1 MNNTTEEELPAK
13 QLGAI
18 WFVLFIVEF
27 TSIFLINACTLV
39 AFARNRQL
47 RKRTTYLIINLTV
60 ADLLVGVVTGPL
72 EIYYPWMEP
81 KLGFTWKEFGILI
94 VYDIFPILSLSTLS
108 LISLERLH
116 ATLYPFRH
124 CLIEERVY
132 LKIITGCW
140 LFSFLFASVDSAL
153 YNLWKPISSY
163 YLWTSFIVLILLIL
177 VVSCVIIAVKVKTN
191 PLSLSFRLVVSD
203 RKLSVTLFIVAFVSI
218 LTILPWAVYTASP
231 DGLWIQLTNW
241 RQSNIYHAVVFLYYT
256 NSTINPLIYAL
267 RMQEFRKAVRK
278 LFRKT
283 LVSTSDQPI
292 GLHGM

>member
-1 MNNTTEEELPAK
+1 MNNTTEEEFPA
-13 QLGAI
+13 QQPGAI
-18 WFVLFIVEF
+18 WSVLFIAEF
-27 TSIFLINACTLV
+27 TSIFVINACTLI

-60 ADLLVGVVTGPL
+60 ADLLTGAVSGPL

-81 KLGFTWKEFGILI
+81 KFGFSWKEFSILI
-94 VYDIFPILSLSTLS
+94 IYGIFPVLSLSNLS

-116 ATLYPFRH
+116 ATLFPFRH

-140 LFSFLFASVDSAL
+140 LFSFLFVSVDSLL
-153 YNLWKPISSY
+153 YLWKPVASY
-163 YLWTSFIVLILLIL
+163 YLWISFIVLILLIL

-191 PLSLSFRLVVSD
+191 PLPLSFGLVASD

-218 LTILPWAVYTASP
+218 LTILPWAVYVASP
-231 DGLWIQLTNW
+231 HGLWIQLSNS
-241 RQSNIYHAVVFLYYT
+241 RQSHINHAIHFLYYS

-283 LVSTSDQPI
+283 VVSTSDQPI
-292 GLHGM
+292 ALHGM

>member
-1 MNNTTEEELPAK
+1 MNNTTKEELPAQ

-18 WFVLFIVEF
+18 WSVLFIVEF
-27 TSIFLINACTLV
+27 TSIFVINACTLI

-60 ADLLVGVVTGPL
+60 ADLLTGAVSGPL

-81 KLGFTWKEFGILI
+81 KFGFNWKEFSVLI
-94 VYDIFPILSLSTLS
+94 VYEISPILSLSNLS

-132 LKIITGCW
+132 MKIITGCW
-140 LFSFLFASVDSAL
+140 LFSFLFVSASSVL
-153 YNLWKPISSY
+153 YLWKPVASY
-163 YLWTSFIVLILLIL
+163 HLWTSFIVLILLVL
-177 VVSCVIIAVKVKTN
+177 VVSCVLIAVKVKTN
-191 PLSLSFRLVVSD
+191 PLPLSFGIVASD

-218 LTILPWAVYTASP
+218 LTILPWAVYVVSP
-231 DGLWIQLTNW
+231 DGLWIQLSNS
-241 RQSNIYHAVVFLYYT
+241 RQSHINHAVAFLYYT

-283 LVSTSDQPI
+283 VVSTSDQPI
-292 GLHGM
+292 ALHGI